1 MTDYRIHRVLTE
13 KLDEAIYHGFMLPL
27 RTHYPFWST
36 PSDLLQFLFVGEGN
50 VLRAF
55 ASSTPVWWHLLSL
68 RKVLSP
74 GHPGKVRFS
83 LHLAL
88 PMSWRV
94 TYDQL
99 RKKDVSP
106 SNRSI
111 MKKQAHYTPDTP
123 IKASAQAA
131 GYLREDFR
139 DLDHEESWILLLNGA
154 HLPLAKKMITV
165 GTIKSTQ
172 IDHRRIIKE
181 ALLTN
186 ATAIILFHNH
196 PSGTPVPSVADINE
210 TNKLKKACDI
220 FDISL
225 LDHIILTDE
234 SYYSFAE
241 ETQNKF

>member
-1 MTDYRIHRVLTE
+1 
-13 KLDEAIYHGFMLPL
+13 
-27 RTHYPFWST
+27 
-36 PSDLLQFLFVGEGN
+36 
-50 VLRAF
+50 
-55 ASSTPVWWHLLSL
+55 
-68 RKVLSP
+68 
-74 GHPGKVRFS
+74 
-83 LHLAL
+83 
-88 PMSWRV
+88 
-94 TYDQL
+94 
-99 RKKDVSP
+99 
-106 SNRSI
+106 

-139 DLDHEESWILLLNGA
+139 DLDHEESWILLLNSA
-154 HLPLAKKMITV
+154 NLPLAKKMITV

-181 ALLTN
+181 ALMCN
-186 ATAIILFHNH
+186 ATAIILF
-196 PSGTPVPSVADINE
+196 PSGNPAPSASDMNE

-225 LDHIILTDE
+225 LDHIILSDN

>member
-1 MTDYRIHRVLTE
+1 M
-13 KLDEAIYHGFMLPL
+13 
-27 RTHYPFWST
+27 
-36 PSDLLQFLFVGEGN
+36 N
-50 VLRAF
+50 
-55 ASSTPVWWHLLSL
+55 
-68 RKVLSP
+68 
-74 GHPGKVRFS
+74 
-83 LHLAL
+83 
-88 PMSWRV
+88 
-94 TYDQL
+94 
-99 RKKDVSP
+99 
-106 SNRSI
+106 
-111 MKKQAHYTPDTP
+111 KQANNEYLTP

-131 GYLREDFR
+131 GYLRENLR
-139 DLDHEESWILLLNGA
+139 NLDHEESWILLLNSA
-154 HLPLAKKMITV
+154 NLPLAKKMITV

-210 TNKLKKACDI
+210 TNKLRKACDI

-234 SYYSFAE
+234 SYYSFAD

>member
-1 MTDYRIHRVLTE
+1 M
-13 KLDEAIYHGFMLPL
+13 
-27 RTHYPFWST
+27 
-36 PSDLLQFLFVGEGN
+36 N
-50 VLRAF
+50 
-55 ASSTPVWWHLLSL
+55 
-68 RKVLSP
+68 
-74 GHPGKVRFS
+74 
-83 LHLAL
+83 
-88 PMSWRV
+88 
-94 TYDQL
+94 
-99 RKKDVSP
+99 
-106 SNRSI
+106 
-111 MKKQAHYTPDTP
+111 KQANNDYLTP

-131 GYLREDFR
+131 GFLREDLR
-139 DLDHEESWILLLNGA
+139 NLDHEESWILLLNSA
-154 HLPLAKKMITV
+154 NLPLAKKMITV

-196 PSGTPVPSVADINE
+196 PSGTPAPSVADINE
-210 TNKLKKACDI
+210 TNKLRKACDI

>member
-1 MTDYRIHRVLTE
+1 M
-13 KLDEAIYHGFMLPL
+13 
-27 RTHYPFWST
+27 
-36 PSDLLQFLFVGEGN
+36 N
-50 VLRAF
+50 
-55 ASSTPVWWHLLSL
+55 
-68 RKVLSP
+68 
-74 GHPGKVRFS
+74 
-83 LHLAL
+83 
-88 PMSWRV
+88 
-94 TYDQL
+94 
-99 RKKDVSP
+99 
-106 SNRSI
+106 
-111 MKKQAHYTPDTP
+111 KQANNDYLTP

-131 GYLREDFR
+131 GYLREDLR
-139 DLDHEESWILLLNGA
+139 NLDHEESWILLLNSA
-154 HLPLAKKMITV
+154 NLPLAKKMITV

-196 PSGTPVPSVADINE
+196 PSGTPAPSVADINE

>member
-1 MTDYRIHRVLTE
+1 
-13 KLDEAIYHGFMLPL
+13 
-27 RTHYPFWST
+27 
-36 PSDLLQFLFVGEGN
+36 
-50 VLRAF
+50 
-55 ASSTPVWWHLLSL
+55 
-68 RKVLSP
+68 
-74 GHPGKVRFS
+74 
-83 LHLAL
+83 
-88 PMSWRV
+88 
-94 TYDQL
+94 
-99 RKKDVSP
+99 
-106 SNRSI
+106 

-123 IKASAQAA
+123 IKGSAQAA
-131 GYLREDFR
+131 GFLREDLR
-139 DLDHEESWILLLNGA
+139 ALDHEESWILLLNSA
-154 HLPLAKKMITV
+154 NLPLAKKMITV

-196 PSGTPVPSVADINE
+196 PDINE

-234 SYYSFAE
+234 SYYSFAD

>member
-1 MTDYRIHRVLTE
+1 
-13 KLDEAIYHGFMLPL
+13 MLEGECAP
-27 RTHYPFWST
+27 YAA
-36 PSDLLQFLFVGEGN
+36 PSAPE
-50 VLRAF
+50 
-55 ASSTPVWWHLLSL
+55 WCHLLSL

-74 GHPGKVRFS
+74 GHSGKVRFA

-88 PMSWRV
+88 PMSYWV
-94 TYDQL
+94 TDCML

-181 ALLTN
+181 ALLCN

-196 PSGTPVPSVADINE
+196 PSGNPAPSASDMNE

-225 LDHIILTDE
+225 LDHIILSDN
-234 SYYSFAE
+234 SYYSFAD

>member
-1 MTDYRIHRVLTE
+1 M
-13 KLDEAIYHGFMLPL
+13 
-27 RTHYPFWST
+27 
-36 PSDLLQFLFVGEGN
+36 N
-50 VLRAF
+50 
-55 ASSTPVWWHLLSL
+55 
-68 RKVLSP
+68 
-74 GHPGKVRFS
+74 
-83 LHLAL
+83 
-88 PMSWRV
+88 
-94 TYDQL
+94 
-99 RKKDVSP
+99 
-106 SNRSI
+106 
-111 MKKQAHYTPDTP
+111 KQANNDYLTP

-131 GYLREDFR
+131 GYLREDLR
-139 DLDHEESWILLLNGA
+139 NLDHEESWILLLNSA
-154 HLPLAKKMITV
+154 NLPLAKKMITV

-234 SYYSFAE
+234 SYYSFAD

>member
-1 MTDYRIHRVLTE
+1 M
-13 KLDEAIYHGFMLPL
+13 
-27 RTHYPFWST
+27 
-36 PSDLLQFLFVGEGN
+36 N
-50 VLRAF
+50 
-55 ASSTPVWWHLLSL
+55 
-68 RKVLSP
+68 
-74 GHPGKVRFS
+74 
-83 LHLAL
+83 
-88 PMSWRV
+88 
-94 TYDQL
+94 
-99 RKKDVSP
+99 
-106 SNRSI
+106 
-111 MKKQAHYTPDTP
+111 KQANNDSLTP

-139 DLDHEESWILLLNGA
+139 DLDHEESWILLLNSA
-154 HLPLAKKMITV
+154 NLPLAKKMITV

-210 TNKLKKACDI
+210 TNKLRKACDI

-234 SYYSFAE
+234 SYYSFAD

>member
-1 MTDYRIHRVLTE
+1 M
-13 KLDEAIYHGFMLPL
+13 
-27 RTHYPFWST
+27 
-36 PSDLLQFLFVGEGN
+36 N
-50 VLRAF
+50 
-55 ASSTPVWWHLLSL
+55 
-68 RKVLSP
+68 
-74 GHPGKVRFS
+74 
-83 LHLAL
+83 
-88 PMSWRV
+88 
-94 TYDQL
+94 
-99 RKKDVSP
+99 
-106 SNRSI
+106 
-111 MKKQAHYTPDTP
+111 KQANNDYLTP

-131 GYLREDFR
+131 GYLREDLR
-139 DLDHEESWILLLNGA
+139 DLDHEESWILLLNSA
-154 HLPLAKKMITV
+154 NLPLAKKMITV

-234 SYYSFAE
+234 SYYSFAD

>member
-1 MTDYRIHRVLTE
+1 
-13 KLDEAIYHGFMLPL
+13 
-27 RTHYPFWST
+27 
-36 PSDLLQFLFVGEGN
+36 
-50 VLRAF
+50 
-55 ASSTPVWWHLLSL
+55 
-68 RKVLSP
+68 
-74 GHPGKVRFS
+74 
-83 LHLAL
+83 
-88 PMSWRV
+88 
-94 TYDQL
+94 
-99 RKKDVSP
+99 
-106 SNRSI
+106 

-139 DLDHEESWILLLNGA
+139 DLDHEESWILLLRDLDHEESWILLLNGA
-154 HLPLAKKMITV
+154 NLPLAKKMITV

-181 ALLTN
+181 ALMCN

-196 PSGTPVPSVADINE
+196 PSGNPAPSASDMNE

-225 LDHIILTDE
+225 LDHIIVADK

>member
-1 MTDYRIHRVLTE
+1 M
-13 KLDEAIYHGFMLPL
+13 
-27 RTHYPFWST
+27 
-36 PSDLLQFLFVGEGN
+36 N
-50 VLRAF
+50 
-55 ASSTPVWWHLLSL
+55 
-68 RKVLSP
+68 
-74 GHPGKVRFS
+74 
-83 LHLAL
+83 
-88 PMSWRV
+88 
-94 TYDQL
+94 
-99 RKKDVSP
+99 
-106 SNRSI
+106 
-111 MKKQAHYTPDTP
+111 KQANNDYLTP

-131 GYLREDFR
+131 GFLREDFR

-210 TNKLKKACDI
+210 TNKLRKACDI

-234 SYYSFAE
+234 SYYSFAD